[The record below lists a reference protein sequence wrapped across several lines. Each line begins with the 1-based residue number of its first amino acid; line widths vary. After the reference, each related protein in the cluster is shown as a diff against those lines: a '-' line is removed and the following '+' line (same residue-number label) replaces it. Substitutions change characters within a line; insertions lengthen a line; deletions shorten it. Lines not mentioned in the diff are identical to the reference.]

1 MRSDSHGSPPLEWH
15 PDSPLATER
24 VAESLVPMLQPDTL
38 IRLEGELGAG
48 KTTFVRGLARAL
60 GVTEPI
66 RSPSFALVYEYPI
79 RQPQQL
85 AGLPLIHVDL
95 YRIETPEALATL
107 GLDELIER
115 RGVMLIEWAERLRV
129 LGYTPHP
136 QHLWTIRFT
145 VQPDNTRLIQWY
157 LNKA

>member
-1 MRSDSHGSPPLEWH
+1 MRSDSHDSPPLEWH
-15 PDSPLATER
+15 TDSPFATER

-48 KTTFVRGLARAL
+48 KTTLVRGLARAL
-60 GVTEPI
+60 GIQEPI
-66 RSPSFALVYEYPI
+66 RSPSFALVCEYPI
-79 RQPQQL
+79 RQPQRL

-115 RGVMLIEWAERLRV
+115 RGVMLIEWAERLRS

-136 QHLWTIRFT
+136 QHQWTIRFI

-157 LNKA
+157 RNEA